1 MEEITFW
8 GIDWNHTSEEWIRPP
23 LKEKARCIRTT
34 GGAVIEQTK
43 RCICVGMLGGKY
55 ETLHDQT
62 RRVYDI
68 DGCAPTQHTVGGG
81 QLGNENNRK

>member
-1 MEEITFW
+1 MDKNTVKRK
-8 GIDWNHTSEEWIRPP
+8 SEMYSHDR
-23 LKEKARCIRTT
+23 

-68 DGCAPTQHTVGGG
+68 DGCAPTQHTVGVG
-81 QLGNENNRK
+81 QLGNEDNR

>member
-1 MEEITFW
+1 ME
-8 GIDWNHTSEEWIRPP
+8 
-23 LKEKARCIRTT
+23 K
-34 GGAVIEQTK
+34 VK

-68 DGCAPTQHTVGGG
+68 DGCAPTQHTVGGATWK
-81 QLGNENNRK
+81 LKYMNYRTK

>member
-1 MEEITFW
+1 ME
-8 GIDWNHTSEEWIRPP
+8 
-23 LKEKARCIRTT
+23 K
-34 GGAVIEQTK
+34 VK